1 MYQPLI
7 KFHPHPAIFTQV
19 LCIFVNMTNRC
30 STYSLPEGFTTSI
43 NAVEK
48 VLCISVS
55 VIINELRKNNYLVDD
70 DSSNCIDVKMLERFA
85 ELYKKRL
92 KRYFTSCVDNIS
104 NLTHEEYSDFVDF
117 CKTFSK
123 NATTTFN
130 WRHIDKDAIKDTF
143 FQEIKK
149 ATTSSL
155 KLKIEVSSEM
165 LDAYLKVL
173 VSRRN
178 DSLPVLD
185 VKTLISELIGRRA
198 IKQIPEQYVE
208 SIIINENPQD
218 KRISVLN
225 RVKHSIY
232 YHCKL
237 KKQKPTNQG
246 TIKQRHKLFIC
257 LRLHIVPDDGNAE
270 GELYKIA

>member
-1 MYQPLI
+1 
-7 KFHPHPAIFTQV
+7 
-19 LCIFVNMTNRC
+19 MTNQC
-30 STYSLPEGFTTSI
+30 SSSSLPDGFTTSI

-48 VLCISVS
+48 VLRIPVS
-55 VIINELRKNNYLVDD
+55 VIKNELHKNNYLVDD
-70 DSSNCIDVKMLERFA
+70 NSSNCIDVKMLERFA

-92 KRYFTSCVDNIS
+92 KRYFTSCVGNIS

-123 NATTTFN
+123 NTTTTFN
-130 WRHIDKDAIKDTF
+130 WRHIDKDAIKETF

-149 ATTSSL
+149 VTTSSL
-155 KLKIEVSSEM
+155 KLRFEVSSEII
-165 LDAYLKVL
+165 DAYLKVL

-185 VKTLISELIGRRA
+185 VKTLISELIGHRS
-198 IKQIPEQYVE
+198 IKQVPEQYVE
-208 SIIINENPQD
+208 NENLNEDPQD

-246 TIKQRHKLFIC
+246 TIKQRHKLFVC
-257 LRLHIVPDDGNAE
+257 LRLHIMPDDGNAE
-270 GELYKIA
+270 GKLYEIA